1 MAVNGGCRL
10 PTCAVAACG
19 RLPRPPG
26 SCLPPVFPPS
36 SPPSCRLRHR
46 IYWSHQRTP
55 DLEGGG
61 EHVAFQRMAH
71 AAGLAFLDED
81 SHLCIHPRFGPWFS
95 LRCCIIFDEIPYNQV
110 GWVAGRVGGWVGW
123 LVSGRVGRMG
133 GFVNRAGMS
142 RGSDAMSSSQLW
154 GASPIRPR
162 CCSAPILLRS
172 PSLPSWPTQCPRPR
186 GSTSGWRCTR
196 RCTTPG
202 ALPAWLPCAGAVL
215 CCAVLCCA
223 DCVRVIGRGGCS
235 CSCSTC
241 ATISLPDRSR
251 KFQLPELDVEAAE
264 AALAEAGIDP
274 AVAAASVGAEE
285 EDPPAA
291 AAAGSGDRCMPAP
304 AGRPGS
310 SRSALSTLG
319 REGPS
324 GSGGT
329 TPAASSGRGSPQAGL
344 ETDAAG
350 ELASAV
356 SSSLAGAST
365 QAAAQHSAA
374 AAGSAGPSR
383 RSDSNSEADAKPC
396 MRAVT
401 SNWRC
406 WVAVRDSP
414 CPGGWVVTAAVAAA
428 CGHCAVVPALC
439 HTCNSAMLC
448 ISVVP
453 FSSLSALLGC
463 RAPLAVQRGAA
474 AVPLHPGPIC
484 TAHRTAAPQP
494 CGARHPR
501 GGPRRRCK
509 PAGPRPAGLPPIG
522 GAGAAAGGG
531 AAGANHRPLKSLT
544 GMHACMRPRRGAH
557 SETQYPI
564 MCGVQPG

>member
-1 MAVNGGCRL
+1 MDPSGLVQCLRSSLACGGLDTVTPLALGWYNSSLPVELGARIPARGAAGQAALAVLVGNSRAL
-10 PTCAVAACG
+10 WEPFLQAVAADNLLQYDNPLEVYLDRQVSASLAVCASG
-19 RLPRPPG
+19 
-26 SCLPPVFPPS
+26 
-36 SPPSCRLRHR
+36 LRHR

-81 SHLCIHPRFGPWFS
+81 SHLCIHPRFGTWFS
-95 LRCCIIFDEIPYNQV
+95 LRCCIIFDEIPYNQPKPAELANPV
-110 GWVAGRVGGWVGW
+110 PQATRQYV
-123 LVSGRVGRMG
+123 RM
-133 GFVNRAGMS
+133 
-142 RGSDAMSSSQLW
+142 
-154 GASPIRPR
+154 
-162 CCSAPILLRS
+162 
-172 PSLPSWPTQCPRPR
+172 
-186 GSTSGWRCTR
+186 
-196 RCTTPG
+196 
-202 ALPAWLPCAGAVL
+202 ALHTAVHN
-215 CCAVLCCA
+215 
-223 DCVRVIGRGGCS
+223 
-235 CSCSTC
+235 T
-241 ATISLPDRSR
+241 SR

-319 REGPS
+319 SEGPS

-344 ETDAAG
+344 ETAAAG

-414 CPGGWVVTAAVAAA
+414 CPGHPWRYSEEQLRYHYTRD
-428 CGHCAVVPALC
+428 P
-439 HTCNSAMLC
+439 
-448 ISVVP
+448 SVLP
-453 FSSLSALLGC
+453 TALLRRNLVGPGTPEV
-463 RAPLAVQRGAA
+463 AP
-474 AVPLHPGPIC
+474 
-484 TAHRTAAPQP
+484 
-494 CGARHPR
+494 
-501 GGPRRRCK
+501 
-509 PAGPRPAGLPPIG
+509 
-522 GAGAAAGGG
+522 GG
-531 AAGANHRPLKSLT
+531 AASLLDPALQAFHRSAVQAQRREGAQQ
-544 GMHACMRPRRGAH
+544 
-557 SETQYPI
+557 EPI
-564 MCGVQPG
+564 TAP